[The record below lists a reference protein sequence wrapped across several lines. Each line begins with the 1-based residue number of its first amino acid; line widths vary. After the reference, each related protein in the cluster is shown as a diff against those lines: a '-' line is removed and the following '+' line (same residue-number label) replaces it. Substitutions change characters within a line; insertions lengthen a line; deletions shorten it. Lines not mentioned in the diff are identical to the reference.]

1 MAIANTSKCI
11 IMERNKKKSFLIFL
25 SKFFLFFSKGILS
38 YEITDLIK
46 ILVEK
51 NETNS
56 KFKYDNLIDEKNLE
70 LADTLYIPE
79 IDYSFN
85 VSNSTTSTN
94 TTSTLNSNTHT
105 LSATVNLYTGGFSQL
120 NLITAQTRNQAY
132 DYLREYQKELLIKE
146 LLNGYSNLQTLIFKK
161 KNQQLNL
168 EFYRKKVL
176 EAEIL
181 FKANRITKTEVLDL
195 ENELLEAQS
204 VSLDYDR
211 KIDNLMLQVSKLL
224 DLEIYDEDVNFDY
237 VIDVSNSQISKKLFS
252 ELMNSSYGQYLSF
265 IENTYLPELEMS
277 KKDLRPSVDLTY
289 SLSESDNYSAVIDH
303 RRSSSLSLS
312 FSVPIY
318 DGYKDENNFNI
329 EEYNYQKKL
338 LEHKDLKR
346 DLLNTYLESW
356 NNYDFYLNKINN
368 QEKIIDSL
376 ELKLQGNE
384 ILYKAQKIDITQLI
398 ESKNELN
405 DAHNILLDLKSSK
418 KYYLIDI
425 LILNGDLNTIIN
437 GLG

>member
-1 MAIANTSKCI
+1 MAKIKI
-11 IMERNKKKSFLIFL
+11 IFL
-25 SKFFLFFSKGILS
+25 STFFLFFSKSILS

-56 KFKYDNLIDEKNLE
+56 QFKYDNLIDDKNLE

-79 IDYSFN
+79 IDYSFSI
-85 VSNSTTSTN
+85 SNSTTSTDS
-94 TTSTLNSNTHT
+94 TSTVNADTHT
-105 LSATVNLYTGGFSQL
+105 LSATVNLYNGGFSQL
-120 NLITAQTRNQAY
+120 NLITTQTRNQAF

-181 FKANRITKTEVLDL
+181 FKANRVTKTEVLDL

-237 VIDVSNSQISKKLFS
+237 VIDVSNSQITKKLFS

-289 SLSESDNYSAVIDH
+289 SLSESDNYSAAIDH

-312 FSVPIY
+312 LSVPIY

>member
-1 MAIANTSKCI
+1 MAKIKI
-11 IMERNKKKSFLIFL
+11 IFL
-25 SKFFLFFSKGILS
+25 STFFLFFSKGILS

-56 KFKYDNLIDEKNLE
+56 KFRYDNLIDDKNLE
-70 LADTLYIPE
+70 LADTFYIPE

-105 LSATVNLYTGGFSQL
+105 LSATVNLYNGGFSQL
-120 NLITAQTRNQAY
+120 NLITTQTRNQAF

-181 FKANRITKTEVLDL
+181 FKANRVTKTEVLDL

-237 VIDVSNSQISKKLFS
+237 VIDVSNAQISKKLFS

-289 SLSESDNYSAVIDH
+289 SLSESDNYSAAIDH

-312 FSVPIY
+312 LSVPIY
-318 DGYKDENNFNI
+318 DGFKDENNFDI

>member
-1 MAIANTSKCI
+1 MAKIKI
-11 IMERNKKKSFLIFL
+11 IFL
-25 SKFFLFFSKGILS
+25 SRFFLFFSKGILS
-38 YEITDLIK
+38 YEICDLIK

-105 LSATVNLYTGGFSQL
+105 LSATVNLYNGGFSQL
-120 NLITAQTRNQAY
+120 NLITTQTRNQAF

-237 VIDVSNSQISKKLFS
+237 VIDVSNSQITKKLFS

-289 SLSESDNYSAVIDH
+289 SLSESDNYSAAIDH

-312 FSVPIY
+312 LSVPIY

-368 QEKIIDSL
+368 QEKIINSL

>member
-1 MAIANTSKCI
+1 MAKIKI
-11 IMERNKKKSFLIFL
+11 IFL
-25 SKFFLFFSKGILS
+25 STFFLFFSKSILS

-56 KFKYDNLIDEKNLE
+56 QFKYDNLIDDKNLE

-79 IDYSFN
+79 IDYSFSI
-85 VSNSTTSTN
+85 SNSTTSTDS
-94 TTSTLNSNTHT
+94 TSTVNTDTHT
-105 LSATVNLYTGGFSQL
+105 LSATVNLYNGGFSQL
-120 NLITAQTRNQAY
+120 NLITTQTRNQAF

-237 VIDVSNSQISKKLFS
+237 VIDVSNSQITKKLFS

-289 SLSESDNYSAVIDH
+289 SLSESDNYSAAIDH

-312 FSVPIY
+312 LSVPIY

>member
-1 MAIANTSKCI
+1 MAKIKI
-11 IMERNKKKSFLIFL
+11 IFL
-25 SKFFLFFSKGILS
+25 STFFLFFSKGILS

-94 TTSTLNSNTHT
+94 STSTLNSNTHT
-105 LSATVNLYTGGFSQL
+105 LSATVNLYNGGFSQL
-120 NLITAQTRNQAY
+120 NLITTQTRNQAF

-181 FKANRITKTEVLDL
+181 FKANRVTKTEVLDL

-237 VIDVSNSQISKKLFS
+237 VIDVSNSQITKKLFS

-289 SLSESDNYSAVIDH
+289 SLSESDNYSATIDH

-312 FSVPIY
+312 LSVPIY

-368 QEKIIDSL
+368 QEKIINSL

>member
-1 MAIANTSKCI
+1 MAKIKI
-11 IMERNKKKSFLIFL
+11 IFL
-25 SKFFLFFSKGILS
+25 STFFLFFSKGILS

-56 KFKYDNLIDEKNLE
+56 QFKYDNLIDDKNLE

-79 IDYSFN
+79 IDYSFSI
-85 VSNSTTSTN
+85 SNSTTSTDS
-94 TTSTLNSNTHT
+94 TSTVNADTHT
-105 LSATVNLYTGGFSQL
+105 LSATINLYNGGFSQL
-120 NLITAQTRNQAY
+120 NLITTQTRNQAY

-237 VIDVSNSQISKKLFS
+237 VIDVSNSQITKKLFS

-289 SLSESDNYSAVIDH
+289 SLSESDNYSAAIDH

-312 FSVPIY
+312 LSVPIY

>member
-1 MAIANTSKCI
+1 MAKIKI
-11 IMERNKKKSFLIFL
+11 IFL
-25 SKFFLFFSKGILS
+25 STFFLFFSKGILS

-94 TTSTLNSNTHT
+94 STSTLNSNTHT
-105 LSATVNLYTGGFSQL
+105 LSATVNLYNGGFSQL
-120 NLITAQTRNQAY
+120 NLITTQTRNQAF

-181 FKANRITKTEVLDL
+181 FKANRVTKTEVLDL

-237 VIDVSNSQISKKLFS
+237 VIDVSNAQISKKLFS

-289 SLSESDNYSAVIDH
+289 SLSESDNYSAAIDH

-312 FSVPIY
+312 LSVPIY

-368 QEKIIDSL
+368 QEKIINSL

>member
-1 MAIANTSKCI
+1 MAKIKI
-11 IMERNKKKSFLIFL
+11 IFL
-25 SKFFLFFSKGILS
+25 STFFLFFSKGILS

-94 TTSTLNSNTHT
+94 ATSTLNSNTHT
-105 LSATVNLYTGGFSQL
+105 LSATVNLYNGGFSQL
-120 NLITAQTRNQAY
+120 NLITTQTRNQAF

-168 EFYRKKVL
+168 EFYKKKVL

-181 FKANRITKTEVLDL
+181 FKANRVTKTEVLDL

-237 VIDVSNSQISKKLFS
+237 VIDVSNSQITKKLFS

-289 SLSESDNYSAVIDH
+289 SLSESDNYSAAIDH

-312 FSVPIY
+312 LSVPIY

-368 QEKIIDSL
+368 QEKIIASL

>member
-1 MAIANTSKCI
+1 MAKIKI
-11 IMERNKKKSFLIFL
+11 IFL
-25 SKFFLFFSKGILS
+25 STFFLFFSKGILS

-94 TTSTLNSNTHT
+94 STSTLNSNTHT
-105 LSATVNLYTGGFSQL
+105 LSATVNLYNGGFSQL
-120 NLITAQTRNQAY
+120 NLITTQTRNQAF

-181 FKANRITKTEVLDL
+181 FKANRVTKTEVLDL

-237 VIDVSNSQISKKLFS
+237 VIDVSNSQITKKLFS

-289 SLSESDNYSAVIDH
+289 SLSESDNYSAAIDH
-303 RRSSSLSLS
+303 RRSSSISLSL
-312 FSVPIY
+312 SVPIY
-318 DGYKDENNFNI
+318 DGFRDENNFDI

>member
-1 MAIANTSKCI
+1 MAKIKI
-11 IMERNKKKSFLIFL
+11 IFL
-25 SKFFLFFSKGILS
+25 STFFLFFSKGILS

-85 VSNSTTSTN
+85 FSNSTTSTN
-94 TTSTLNSNTHT
+94 ATSTLNSNTHT
-105 LSATVNLYTGGFSQL
+105 LSATVNLYNGGFSQL
-120 NLITAQTRNQAY
+120 NLITTQTRNQAF

-181 FKANRITKTEVLDL
+181 FKANRITKT
-195 ENELLEAQS
+195 ELLEAQS

-289 SLSESDNYSAVIDH
+289 SLSESDNYSAAIDH

-312 FSVPIY
+312 LSVPIY

-368 QEKIIDSL
+368 QEKIINSL

>member
-1 MAIANTSKCI
+1 MAKIKI
-11 IMERNKKKSFLIFL
+11 IFL
-25 SKFFLFFSKGILS
+25 STFFLFFSKGILS

-94 TTSTLNSNTHT
+94 ATSTLNSNTHT
-105 LSATVNLYTGGFSQL
+105 LSATVNLYNGGFSQL
-120 NLITAQTRNQAY
+120 NLITTQTRNQAF

-181 FKANRITKTEVLDL
+181 FKANRVTKTEVLDL

-289 SLSESDNYSAVIDH
+289 SLSESDNYSAAIDH
-303 RRSSSLSLS
+303 RRSSSLSL
-312 FSVPIY
+312 FLSVPIY
-318 DGYKDENNFNI
+318 DGFKDENNFNI

>member
-1 MAIANTSKCI
+1 MAKIKI
-11 IMERNKKKSFLIFL
+11 IFL
-25 SKFFLFFSKGILS
+25 STFFLFFSKGILS

-51 NETNS
+51 NEKNS
-56 KFKYDNLIDEKNLE
+56 KFKYDNLIDDKNLE

-105 LSATVNLYTGGFSQL
+105 LSATVNLYNGGFSQL
-120 NLITAQTRNQAY
+120 NLITTQTRNQAY

-181 FKANRITKTEVLDL
+181 FKANRVTKTELLDL

-237 VIDVSNSQISKKLFS
+237 VIDVSNSLISKKLFS

-289 SLSESDNYSAVIDH
+289 SLSESDNYSAAIDH

-418 KYYLIDI
+418 KYYLIDV

>member
-1 MAIANTSKCI
+1 MAKIKI
-11 IMERNKKKSFLIFL
+11 IFL
-25 SKFFLFFSKGILS
+25 STFFLFFSKGILS

-105 LSATVNLYTGGFSQL
+105 LSATVNLYNGGFSQL
-120 NLITAQTRNQAY
+120 NLITTQTRNQAF

-181 FKANRITKTEVLDL
+181 FKANRVTKTEVLDL

-237 VIDVSNSQISKKLFS
+237 MIDVSNSQITKKLFS

-289 SLSESDNYSAVIDH
+289 CLSESDNYSAAIDH

-312 FSVPIY
+312 LSVPIY

-368 QEKIIDSL
+368 QEKIINSL

>member
-1 MAIANTSKCI
+1 MAKIKI
-11 IMERNKKKSFLIFL
+11 IFL
-25 SKFFLFFSKGILS
+25 STFFLFFSKGILS

-70 LADTLYIPE
+70 LADTLYVPE

-94 TTSTLNSNTHT
+94 STSTLNSNTHT
-105 LSATVNLYTGGFSQL
+105 LSATVNLYNGGFSQL
-120 NLITAQTRNQAY
+120 NLITTQTRNQAF

-181 FKANRITKTEVLDL
+181 FKANRVTKTEVLDL

-237 VIDVSNSQISKKLFS
+237 VIDVSNSQITKKLFS

-289 SLSESDNYSAVIDH
+289 SLSESDNYSAAIDH

-312 FSVPIY
+312 LSVPIY

>member
-1 MAIANTSKCI
+1 MAKIKI
-11 IMERNKKKSFLIFL
+11 IFL
-25 SKFFLFFSKGILS
+25 STFFLFFSKGILS

-105 LSATVNLYTGGFSQL
+105 LSATVNLYNGGFSQL
-120 NLITAQTRNQAY
+120 NLITTQTRNQAY

-181 FKANRITKTEVLDL
+181 FKANRVTKTEVLDL

-237 VIDVSNSQISKKLFS
+237 VIDVSNSQITKKLFS

-289 SLSESDNYSAVIDH
+289 SLSESDNYSAAIDH

-312 FSVPIY
+312 LSVPIY

>member
-1 MAIANTSKCI
+1 MAKIKI
-11 IMERNKKKSFLIFL
+11 IFL
-25 SKFFLFFSKGILS
+25 STFFLFFSKGILS

-56 KFKYDNLIDEKNLE
+56 KFRYDNLIDDKNLE

-105 LSATVNLYTGGFSQL
+105 LSATVNLYNGGFSQL
-120 NLITAQTRNQAY
+120 NLITTQTRNQAY

-181 FKANRITKTEVLDL
+181 FKANRVTKTEVLDL

-289 SLSESDNYSAVIDH
+289 SLSESDNYSAAIDH

-312 FSVPIY
+312 LSVPIY

>member
-1 MAIANTSKCI
+1 MAKIKI
-11 IMERNKKKSFLIFL
+11 IFL
-25 SKFFLFFSKGILS
+25 STFFLFFSKGISS

-56 KFKYDNLIDEKNLE
+56 KFKYDNLIDDKNLE

-105 LSATVNLYTGGFSQL
+105 LSATVNLYNGGFSQL
-120 NLITAQTRNQAY
+120 NLITTQTRNQAF

-224 DLEIYDEDVNFDY
+224 DLDIYDEDVNFDY
-237 VIDVSNSQISKKLFS
+237 VIDVSNAQISKKLFS

-289 SLSESDNYSAVIDH
+289 SLSESDNYSAAIDH

-312 FSVPIY
+312 LSVPIY